1 MVNAYW
7 HRCDNNRQRSAIHQQ
22 RKSSVQIRLHASSS
36 TQTSDRS
43 LAQIGR
49 WRVTYGLVTGRRV
62 LISDDVIDGPTS
74 TRLSLPAQ
82 YCVQPVRTEQVSVSQ
97 NAAQRRWY
105 SHIIWQ
111 MSLVSRCKSLSVDW
125 QLTERIECVCN
136 QSVYL
141 WSGEVTNHQ
150 MTKISI
156 TATDEDQHKHKA
168 CMLYRLIPF
177 HSILFKSGNV
187 AHTHTHIHQ
196 HTKNKNTTQ

>member
-7 HRCDNNRQRSAIHQQ
+7 YRRDNDRQRSAIHQQ

-49 WRVTYGLVTGRRV
+49 WRVTYGLAVTGRRV
-62 LISDDVIDGPTS
+62 LMSDDVIDGPTS
-74 TRLSLPAQ
+74 TRLSLPAE

-111 MSLVSRCKSLSVDW
+111 MSLVSRCKSLSVDC
-125 QLTERIECVCN
+125 QLTERIECVWN
-136 QSVYL
+136 L
-141 WSGEVTNHQ
+141 WSGEVTSHQ
-150 MTKISI
+150 MTNSSLLAQTKTNTS
-156 TATDEDQHKHKA
+156 TKHA
-168 CMLYRLIPF
+168 C
-177 HSILFKSGNV
+177 
-187 AHTHTHIHQ
+187 HIG
-196 HTKNKNTTQ
+196 